1 MPARWRHLVNDAVQ
15 SSDAATYSIPGGLPN
30 SGALHALLVTLKL
43 ANGSTA
49 GRNVG
54 ILDAVDEIRVRG
66 DGEDPI
72 KLLHPQEIEKWYET
86 LWGKALPGQANE
98 AASAVQQMTFPI
110 LFGRRLW
117 DTEMFLPLERFK
129 SVNLEID
136 YSPAIAADGGFAT
149 GTFTVDVMAL
159 ISEAGDRL
167 SYRGTLKHRRVKS
180 FTSGASGEDTTELPD
195 TALIR
200 NIGVY
205 MYENQVDDLT
215 DITRVRLEDK
225 PRGVAIVDFDI
236 NELYAMNEA
245 LFGAEI
251 VHQYRLLAQDAD
263 VLDTRLGRPT
273 SISLRPIVAS
283 EIGTDTNLVATISAI
298 TGDRLTLSSSLV
310 TETTVTT
317 PEAADTT
324 DRRYQVAVRGLTP
337 SYFALLPYMYPDD
350 ESGYLDVAKHGGLNL
365 ILTQAAAGAT
375 VRVSVEELVKY

>member
-1 MPARWRHLVNDAVQ
+1 MPARWRHLINDAVQ
-15 SSDAATYSIPGGLPN
+15 SSDAATYSTDLPTA
-30 SGALHALLVTLKL
+30 GALHALLVTAKIT
-43 ANGSTA
+43 NGSTA

-54 ILDAVDEIRVRG
+54 VLDAVDEIRIRG

-72 KLLHPQEIEKWYET
+72 KLLHPQEVEKWYET
-86 LWGKALPGQANE
+86 LWGKALPGTATE
-98 AASAVQQMTFPI
+98 AASAVQQMTFPV

-117 DTEMFLPLERFK
+117 DPEMFLPLERFK
-129 SVNLEID
+129 TAALEID
-136 YSPAIAADGGFAT
+136 YSPTIAADAGFTT

-159 ISEAGDRL
+159 ISEAADRL
-167 SYRGTLKHRRVKS
+167 SYRGTLKHRRIKS
-180 FTSGASGEDTTELPD
+180 FTSAASGEDTTELPD

-200 NIGVY
+200 AIGVY

-215 DITRVRLEDK
+215 DITRVRLEDRPTGK
-225 PRGVAIVDFDI
+225 ALVDFDI

-251 VHQYRLLAQDAD
+251 THLYRLLAQNAD

-273 SISLRPIVAS
+273 AISLRPIVAA
-283 EIGTDTNLVATISAI
+283 EIGTDTNLIATISAI
-298 TGDRLTLSSSLV
+298 TGDRLTLDASIV

-350 ESGYLDVAKHGGLNL
+350 ESGYLPVERFGGLNL
-365 ILTQAAAGAT
+365 ILTQAGAGAT